1 MQLRPSLLAPGE
13 GGAGGG
19 RRETLQGP
27 RREPPGTGRAEGSGA
42 LGPQRGA
49 WEGRAS
55 AYPLPAS
62 RCWGAGPSGG
72 LRHPGGKNRK
82 DATVWGFNSQHGKK
96 FEEVVQYFSCKGLLF
111 YTEQNKKSRRVPRA
125 QTASGP
131 ALRLETRVQ
140 LLTWGFV

>member
-1 MQLRPSLLAPGE
+1 M
-13 GGAGGG
+13 
-19 RRETLQGP
+19 
-27 RREPPGTGRAEGSGA
+27 
-42 LGPQRGA
+42 LGPQ
-49 WEGRAS
+49 
-55 AYPLPAS
+55 
-62 RCWGAGPSGG
+62 GG

-111 YTEQNKKSRRVPRA
+111 YTEQNKKSRRAPRA